1 MHTLRQYL
9 FTLSDL
15 RGLARTLG
23 EAEVCRDAAGRP
35 EYAVGNSAA
44 VFRIRH
50 AGRIRSLRCFLRPM
64 RHLREIYGE
73 RLLERELFLYDSVGP
88 AASGEWVDVVLDE
101 WIEGETLRE
110 AVRRAAGAGDRMRL
124 AGLSAAFDTLAAA
137 MVSDRTAHGDLKP
150 ENLIVDPAGALHPI
164 DFDAAFLP
172 AFAGEQSPELG
183 TAAYQHPAR
192 TAADFDASLDDYP
205 AALIST
211 ALHALRVDPALHD
224 RYGPAD
230 GLLFTPRRIPDEAP
244 YREALALFERHGMAA
259 EYRIARLL
267 ASPSL
272 RLFGLGEL
280 LAAVRHEPPETAET
294 DGADRES
301 PAPETRPAPELFA
314 ANGLWGYRTA
324 ERVVVAPLYDNGFDF
339 TEGLAA
345 VQLGGTWHYIDTAGR
360 TRLSCP
366 GCAAVKPFRGGK
378 AQVVR
383 NGRVHNGVITP
394 VYARNSVL
402 FHDSHSLIDHG
413 RGHQAPAK
421 RVVLVVLVLG
431 RAAGGHLRA
440 AGRGAQSL
448 VGAEVDVVAVEDVG
462 AEQER
467 VADQL
472 LLRLRR
478 RRAHDQ

>member
-73 RLLERELFLYDSVGP
+73 RLLERALFLYDSVGP

-150 ENLIVDPAGALHPI
+150 ENIIVGDDGTLCPI
-164 DFDAAFLP
+164 DFDASYLP
-172 AFAGEQSPELG
+172 AFAGEISPELG

-192 TAADFDASLDDYP
+192 TAADFDERIDDYP

-211 ALHALRVDPALHD
+211 ALHALAEDPTLWD
-224 RYGPAD
+224 RYGSSD
-230 GLLFTPRRIPDEAP
+230 GLLYTPQRIASDPA
-244 YREALALFERHGMAA
+244 YRETLALFEKRGMAVQ
-259 EYRIARLL
+259 YRIAQLL
-267 ASPSL
+267 TAPTL
-272 RLFGLGEL
+272 RLFGLAEL
-280 LAAVRHEPPETAET
+280 LAEAVREKPAARSGTEAET
-294 DGADRES
+294 
-301 PAPETRPAPELFA
+301 PELFVE
-314 ANGLWGYRTA
+314 NGRWGYRTA

-383 NGRVHNGVITP
+383 NGERQEIAHPLKTP
-394 VYARNSVL
+394 RY
-402 FHDSHSLIDHG
+402 
-413 RGHQAPAK
+413 Q
-421 RVVLVVLVLG
+421 
-431 RAAGGHLRA
+431 
-440 AGRGAQSL
+440 
-448 VGAEVDVVAVEDVG
+448 
-462 AEQER
+462 
-467 VADQL
+467 
-472 LLRLRR
+472 
-478 RRAHDQ
+478 

>member
-1 MHTLRQYL
+1 
-9 FTLSDL
+9 
-15 RGLARTLG
+15 
-23 EAEVCRDAAGRP
+23 
-35 EYAVGNSAA
+35 
-44 VFRIRH
+44 
-50 AGRIRSLRCFLRPM
+50 
-64 RHLREIYGE
+64 
-73 RLLERELFLYDSVGP
+73 
-88 AASGEWVDVVLDE
+88 
-101 WIEGETLRE
+101 
-110 AVRRAAGAGDRMRL
+110 MRL

-224 RYGPAD
+224 RYGTAD

-301 PAPETRPAPELFA
+301 PAPETRPVPELFA

-324 ERVVVAPLYDNGFDF
+324 ERVVVPPLYDNGFDF
-339 TEGLAA
+339 SEGLAA
-345 VQLGGTWHYIDTAGR
+345 VCLGRTWHYIDPEGR
-360 TRLSCP
+360 IRLSCP
-366 GCAAVKPFRGGK
+366 GCEAAKPFRGGR
-378 AQVVR
+378 ARIVR
-383 NGRVHNGVITP
+383 DGR
-394 VYARNSVL
+394 RL
-402 FHDSHSLIDHG
+402 EIDRTG
-413 RGHQAPAK
+413 REFAI
-421 RVVLVVLVLG
+421 
-431 RAAGGHLRA
+431 
-440 AGRGAQSL
+440 
-448 VGAEVDVVAVEDVG
+448 
-462 AEQER
+462 
-467 VADQL
+467 
-472 LLRLRR
+472 
-478 RRAHDQ
+478 